1 VRRRRRV
8 KKLTAMGMVLF
19 FLLCPRVG
27 DRARA
32 QNYIENFE
40 NGTIDWTTGSAT
52 AKGISAPSA
61 EPKDMAQAQA
71 RAKRTAVIT
80 AMRNLLEIIHGIR
93 IDSHTV
99 IKDVVLKSDVTR
111 NQVADYLQ
119 GYHVSDIT
127 YMSEG
132 PVEAKVTVGLRD
144 RFANLLLP
152 ESIKPIQPIEQEGA
166 LPRSQRGVYTG
177 LVVDARG
184 IRAKPAMSP
193 KIVDEGGNELY
204 GSSYV
209 SRDYAVAQGMV
220 GYAKDLAAAQKND
233 RVAPNPLTIKGIRT
247 AATGVSDIV
256 ISDADAAKIRREGE
270 NLSVLKRCR
279 VMIILD

>member
-1 VRRRRRV
+1 V
-8 KKLTAMGMVLF
+8 KKLTAIGMVLF

-27 DRARA
+27 DSARA
-32 QNYIENFE
+32 QNYVENFE

-52 AKGISAPSA
+52 AKGISTPPAKP
-61 EPKDMAQAQA
+61 EDMSQAKA
-71 RAKRTAVIT
+71 RAKRTAVT
-80 AMRNLLEIIHGIR
+80 AAMRNLLEIIQGIR

-99 IKDVVLKSDVTR
+99 IKDVVMKSDVTR
-111 NQVADYLQ
+111 NQVEDYLK
-119 GYHVSDIT
+119 GCHVADIA

-132 PVEAKVTVGLRD
+132 HVEATVAVGLRD

-152 ESIKPIQPIEQEGA
+152 ESIKPIQPIEQEGPI
-166 LPRSQRGVYTG
+166 PRSQDGVYTG

-220 GYAKDLAAAQKND
+220 GYAKDLAAAQEND
-233 RVAPNPLTIKGIRT
+233 RVGPSPLIIKGIRT

-270 NLSVLKRCR
+270 NLSFLKRCR

>member
-1 VRRRRRV
+1 V
-8 KKLTAMGMVLF
+8 KKLTAIGMVLF

-27 DRARA
+27 DSEQV
-32 QNYIENFE
+32 QNYVENFK

-52 AKGISAPSA
+52 AKGISAPPA
-61 EPKDMAQAQA
+61 KPEDMAQAQA
-71 RAKRTAVIT
+71 QAKRTALIA
-80 AMRNLLEIIHGIR
+80 AMRNLLEIIYGIR

-99 IKDVVLKSDVTR
+99 IKDLVLKSDVTR
-111 NQVADYLQ
+111 TQVEDYLQ
-119 GYHVSDIT
+119 GVADIA

-132 PVEAKVTVGLRD
+132 PVEATVTVGLRD
-144 RFANLLLP
+144 RFANLFLP
-152 ESIKPIQPIEQEGA
+152 ESIKPIQTIEQEGA
-166 LPRSQRGVYTG
+166 LPRSQGGVYTG

-220 GYAKDLAAAQKND
+220 GYAKDLAAAQEND
-233 RVAPNPLTIKGIRT
+233 RVGPSPLIIKGIRT

-270 NLSVLKRCR
+270 NLSFLKRCR